1 MVKDNEKYL
10 GKEANYLDET
20 LFVQQRQ
27 GHKREKTMAVKLIY
41 IPKDDTKYYCGIGL
55 NHWYNWLK
63 HLNT

>member
-55 NHWYNWLK
+55 KLVVESFK
-63 HLNT
+63 HLT